1 MGMPFRESTG
11 EESSSDD
18 PLSNSEGPSEFEGE
32 IDMSR
37 LEHLFDEE
45 LMTDVAA
52 IFQSEESSD
61 SWVDPSRGSVLSILH
76 RAIEHGHTSVVRR
89 LLPLLTVPLDT
100 LGVHGDSALH
110 LAALFGRLDITEILL
125 DEGHPATTPDAEN
138 GLALHDAAAGGFAEI
153 ARLLLDKAPDTVS
166 ARDMEGDT
174 PLHNAARGEHMAM
187 VWLLLRRGASPRAA
201 NGQGLLPEELA
212 TDGSSTRHV
221 LQIAARGE
229 HTSDVD

>member
-11 EESSSDD
+11 EESSSDHV
-18 PLSNSEGPSEFEGE
+18 SNSEGPSDVEGE
-32 IDMSR
+32 LSR

-45 LMTDVAA
+45 LMTDVAS

-110 LAALFGRLDITEILL
+110 LAALFGRLDIAEILL
-125 DEGHPATTPDAEN
+125 EEGHPATTPDAEN
-138 GLALHDAAAGGFAEI
+138 GLALHDAAAGGFTLI

-174 PLHNAARGEHMAM
+174 PLHNAARGEHLSM
-187 VWLLLRRGASPRAA
+187 VRLLLQRGASPSAA
-201 NGQGLLPEELA
+201 NGQGLLPHELA
-212 TDGSSTRHV
+212 TEGSRARHA
-221 LQIAARGE
+221 LQIAARG
-229 HTSDVD
+229 VDLPLEVD

>member
-11 EESSSDD
+11 EESSSLDRD
-18 PLSNSEGPSEFEGE
+18 PPSNSEDPSDFEAE
-32 IDMSR
+32 ISR
-37 LEHLFDEE
+37 LEQLFDEE

-61 SWVDPSRGSVLSILH
+61 SWVDPSRGGVLSIMH
-76 RAIEHGHTSVVRR
+76 RAIEHGHTSVVQR
-89 LLPLLTVPLDT
+89 LLPLLTVAIDT

-125 DEGHPATTPDAEN
+125 DEGHSATTPDAEN
-138 GLALHDAAAGGFAEI
+138 GLALHDAAAGGFTEI
-153 ARLLLDKAPDTVS
+153 GRLLIDKAPDTVS

-174 PLHNAARGEHMAM
+174 PLHNAARGEHMSM
-187 VWLLLRRGASPRAA
+187 VRLLLQRGASPRAA

-212 TDGSSTRHV
+212 TEGSRTRHV

-229 HTSDVD
+229 HSFQVD